1 MGLYLLNLL
10 GGIGHMPKKLSRRDF
25 VKLCAGSAAAISM
38 SGLLAPYMAQAVEAG
53 APPVI
58 WIQGASCT
66 GCSISLLNTVHPDI
80 KDVLLKTISVR
91 YHPNL
96 SAAAGDL
103 ALEEGLFK
111 TARENPKGF
120 YLVVEGAVPTGAN
133 GMYCMVGERDGK
145 PITFLELV
153 KELGSQAAAILN
165 FGTCS
170 AYGGLPA
177 TPPNP
182 TGCKAVGDVVKNVPI
197 VNVPGCPPHPD
208 WMVGTIAH
216 VLLYKDIPELD
227 SFGRPKMFFSDI
239 IHDNCQRRQYF
250 DNAIFAKNFGDPGC
264 LLEIGCKGPFAH
276 CDSTTRLWNGGVNW
290 CVKAGAPCLACTEP
304 QFPGWP
310 IYERMPEMPIGPAM
324 TATVDQIGG
333 VLGAAAV
340 LGIGGH
346 LAGNIITGR
355 IGPKKDEKEG
365 EN

>member
-1 MGLYLLNLL
+1 
-10 GGIGHMPKKLSRRDF
+10 MPKKLSRRDF
-25 VKLCAGSAAAISM
+25 MRACAGSAAAISL
-38 SGLLAPYMAQAVEAG
+38 SGYLAPYMAEAVAAG

-80 KDVLLKTISVR
+80 QKVLTEVISLT
-91 YHPNL
+91 YHPNI

-103 ALEEGLFK
+103 ALQEGIYK
-111 TARENPKGF
+111 VAKANKGNF
-120 YLVVEGAVPTGAN
+120 FLVVEGAVPTGA
-133 GMYCMVGERDGK
+133 GGRYCMVGEENEK
-145 PITFLELV
+145 PIVFEKLL
-153 KELGSQAAAILN
+153 KDIGSQAQAILN

-170 AYGGLPA
+170 AYGGIPA

-182 TGCKAVGDVVKNVPI
+182 TECVPVSSVIKNVPLI
-197 VNVPGCPPHPD
+197 NVPGCPPHPD
-208 WMVGTIAH
+208 WMIGTIAH

-227 SFGRPKMFFSDI
+227 KFGRPKMFFDTI

-250 DNAIFAKNFGDPGC
+250 ENGIFAKNFGDPGC
-264 LLEIGCKGPFAH
+264 MLELGCKGPFAH
-276 CDSTTRLWNGGVNW
+276 CDATNRMWNNATNW
-290 CVKAGAPCLACTEP
+290 CVKCGSVCIGCTEP

-310 IYERMPEMPIGPAM
+310 MYERLPEMPVGSATSV
-324 TATVDQIGG
+324 TADQVGG

-346 LAGNIITGR
+346 LAGNVITGR
-355 IGPKKDEKEG
+355 IGSHQEAEEEVKAG

>member
-1 MGLYLLNLL
+1 
-10 GGIGHMPKKLSRRDF
+10 MPTKLSRRDF

-38 SGLLAPYMAQAVEAG
+38 SGLLAPYLAQAVEAG

-80 KDVLLKTISVR
+80 KEVLLNTISVR

-96 SAAAGDL
+96 SAASGDL
-103 ALEEGLFK
+103 AVNEGIFK
-111 TARENPKGF
+111 TARDNPKKYF
-120 YLVVEGAVPTGAN
+120 LVVEGAVPTGAD
-133 GMYCMVGERDGK
+133 GMYCMVGERNGQH
-145 PITFLELV
+145 ITFLDMV

-227 SFGRPKMFFSDI
+227 SFGRPKMFFSHI
-239 IHDNCQRRQYF
+239 IHDNCERRQYF
-250 DNAIFAKNFGDPGC
+250 DNAIFAKNFGEPGC
-264 LLEIGCKGPFAH
+264 LLELGCKGPMAF
-276 CDSTTRLWNGGVNW
+276 CDSSTRPWNGGVNW
-290 CVKAGAPCLACTEP
+290 CIRAGAPCLACTEP

-346 LAGNIITGR
+346 LAGNVMTGR
-355 IGPKKDEKEG
+355 IGGKNNEKEG
-365 EN
+365 DN

>member
-1 MGLYLLNLL
+1 
-10 GGIGHMPKKLSRRDF
+10 MPKKLSRRDF
-25 VKLCAGSAAAISM
+25 VKICAGSAAAISM
-38 SGLLAPYMAQAVEAG
+38 SGFLAPYIAQAAEAG

-58 WIQGASCT
+58 WIQGASCS
-66 GCSISLLNTVHPDI
+66 GCSVSLLNTVHPDI

-91 YHPNL
+91 YHPTL

-103 ALEEGLFK
+103 AIEEGIFK
-111 TARENPKGF
+111 TVKENPKKF
-120 YLVVEGAVPTGAN
+120 YLVVEGAVPTAAD
-133 GMYCMVGERDGK
+133 GMFCIVGEREGK
-145 PITFLELV
+145 PLTFLQMV
-153 KELGSQAAAILN
+153 QELGSQAAAVLN

-182 TGCKAVGDVVKNVPI
+182 TGCKAVEDVVKNVPI

-227 SFGRPKMFFSDI
+227 TFKRPKMFFGNI

-264 LLEIGCKGPFAH
+264 LLELGCKGPIAH

-290 CVKAGAPCLACTEP
+290 CVKAGAPCIACTEP

-333 VLGAAAV
+333 ILGAAAV
-340 LGIGGH
+340 LGVGGH
-346 LAGNIITGR
+346 LAGNIMTGR

-365 EN
+365 DN

>member
-1 MGLYLLNLL
+1 
-10 GGIGHMPKKLSRRDF
+10 MPSKLSRRDF
-25 VKLCAGSAAAISM
+25 IRLCAGSAAAISL
-38 SGLLAPYMAQAVEAG
+38 SGYLAPFMAEAVAAG
-53 APPVI
+53 APPVV

-80 KDVLLKTISVR
+80 QEVLTKVISLK
-91 YHPNL
+91 YHPNVM
-96 SAAAGDL
+96 AAAGDL
-103 ALEEGLFK
+103 ALEEGMFK
-111 TARENPKGF
+111 IAEEFKGNF
-120 YLVVEGAVPTGAN
+120 FLVVEGAVPTGAD
-133 GMYCMVGERDGK
+133 GLFCMVGERDGK
-145 PITFLELV
+145 PITFENMV
-153 KELGSQAAAILN
+153 KEVGSKAKAILN

-170 AYGGLPA
+170 AFGGIPA

-182 TGCKAVGDVVKNVPI
+182 TGCKPVSEIVKTVPI

-216 VLLYKDIPELD
+216 VLLYNDYPEVD
-227 SFGRPKMFFSDI
+227 SFGRPKMFFSNI

-264 LLEIGCKGPFAH
+264 MLELGCKGPIAH
-276 CDSTTRLWNGGVNW
+276 CDATTRLWNGGVNW
-290 CVKAGAPCLACTEP
+290 CVKAGGVCIGCTEP

-310 IYERMPEMPIGPAM
+310 MYERMPEMPIGPAM

-346 LAGNIITGR
+346 LAGNVLTGR

-365 EN
+365 DN